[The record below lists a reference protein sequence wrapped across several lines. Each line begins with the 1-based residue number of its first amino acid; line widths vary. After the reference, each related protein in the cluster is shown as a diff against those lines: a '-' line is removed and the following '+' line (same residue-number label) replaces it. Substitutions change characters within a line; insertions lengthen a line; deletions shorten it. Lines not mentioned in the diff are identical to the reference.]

1 MDERTYA
8 QKVKKVA
15 NQEIRAGLAAAPEFK
30 MPSVKTDWERRKN
43 EFVASMSSKAVLEAT
58 KMTAAELAAL
68 SKR

>member
-1 MDERTYA
+1 MDDRTYA

-43 EFVASMSSKAVLEAT
+43 EFVASISSKAVLQAT